1 MDRSMNRKPEDRNA
15 KTLAKPVRVVSMAT
29 QKVVAERTA
38 SAGVKRLLRSIDL
51 KRDRAERQIGILLDH
66 QARRRA

>member
-1 MDRSMNRKPEDRNA
+1 MNRKPEDRNG
-15 KTLAKPVRVVSMAT
+15 KTLVKPVRVISMAT
-29 QKVVAERTA
+29 RKVVAERTA

-51 KRDRAERQIGILLDH
+51 KLDRAERQIDILLDH